1 MDEFDPPVSRQRVF
15 SAREKAIR
23 QLHVTLCAQAR
34 AQHGLGQASMPCGL
48 VSRLKN
54 IDLAYTY
61 SIILV
66 SRGRVHTMSPCRS
79 RWCPRHDCARTH
91 THTHSHS
98 HTDSRWADEYNM
110 YLLAAQRRHAH
121 LSCRNNAPGSF
132 PPRCSPGRPWR
143 PHHPC
148 TSPSSRTAWAPGQ
161 AGLSLPPDH
170 GKHRVRIFGRTNRSI
185 SYPWTLLRVA
195 PLCVL
200 SLR

>member
-110 YLLAAQRRHAH
+110 YLQPKGAMRTSHAGTMPLAPSLPVAPPAVLGAH
-121 LSCRNNAPGSF
+121 TTRAPLL
-132 PPRCSPGRPWR
+132 PPGQPGRLGRQGCP
-143 PHHPC
+143 
-148 TSPSSRTAWAPGQ
+148 SP
-161 AGLSLPPDH
+161 PPDH